1 MISPSRARELAAQ
14 AERLYDELVQAHPS
28 PRAAR
33 VAVVYAH
40 TLNRILEYRIERLAK
55 AAGRETPNAR

>member
-14 AERLYDELVQAHPS
+14 AERLYDELTQAHPS

-33 VAVVYAH
+33 VAIAYAH
-40 TLNRILEYRIERLAK
+40 TLNRILDYKLQRLAK
-55 AAGRETPNAR
+55 AARGEADNAR